1 MAPLGGSGQRLPG
14 SLGSVVLAVPAQ
26 WFWQCQ
32 LSGSGS
38 ASSVVLAVPA
48 QWPRQRLV
56 QARSGRWPP
65 LRKQVPPRLS
75 LQRFQ

>member
-48 QWPRQRLV
+48 QWFWQCQL
-56 QARSGRWPP
+56 SGLGSAWFKLDRGGG
-65 LRKQVPPRLS
+65 LL
-75 LQRFQ
+75 